1 MHGQHIWHQ
10 QLDAQQCFHHQQ
22 LQIQLQPLQE
32 QLKFCLMRLPN
43 IIGQLKLQQELQPQ
57 LQTLHL
63 QLVH

>member
-1 MHGQHIWHQ
+1 MHGHHIWQ
-10 QLDAQQCFHHQQ
+10 PQLDAQLCFHHQQ

-57 LQTLHL
+57 LLTLDL